1 MKEGF
6 SKLNKNEKIDW
17 VIKNFFNSSE
27 TDSELL
33 KKYWTN
39 DSELQQ
45 IHDEFS
51 ENTISNFFLP
61 LGIAPNFIIDK
72 KNYTIPMATEES
84 SVVAAACKSAKFW
97 SKRGGFRTEII
108 DVIKTGQVHFKYNG
122 SKEKIFEFFNDIKYK
137 ILNDCSL
144 ITKNMIERGGGI
156 LNLELIDKTNDIKN
170 YYQLNSQFNTVDS
183 MGANFINSCLEQF
196 AKTLENEFFNSNLF
210 DNNDELEIIMSILSN
225 YVPECLVRAEVR
237 CKLDEL
243 KNNEIEEPRKFAKK
257 FIDAIEI
264 AKKDIGRAVTHN
276 KGIMNGIDSVVI
288 ATGNDFRAI
297 EACAHAY
304 ASKNGNYSSLSHAKI
319 ENDEFIYWIEIP
331 LAVGSIGGITNLHPL
346 VKWSLKLLK
355 NPSATDLMKITAVAG
370 LAQNF
375 AAIQSLITSGI
386 QLGHMKM
393 HLVNILNSLDANEHE
408 KKILKEYF
416 KKNKVSFQ
424 SAEAALKKLK
434 KDELSF

>member
-393 HLVNILNSLDANEHE
+393 HLVNILNSLDANEDE
-408 KKILKEYF
+408 KKILREYF

>member
-39 DSELQQ
+39 DIELQQ

-122 SKEKIFEFFNDIKYK
+122 SKEKIFKFFNDIKYK

-393 HLVNILNSLDANEHE
+393 HLVNILNSLDANEEE
-408 KKILKEYF
+408 KKILREYF

-424 SAEAALKKLK
+424 SAEAALKNLK

>member
-97 SKRGGFRTEII
+97 LKRGGFRTEII

-122 SKEKIFEFFNDIKYK
+122 SKEKIFKFFNDIKCK

-144 ITKNMIERGGGI
+144 MTKNMVERGGGI
-156 LNLELIDKTNDIKN
+156 LNLESGFPYSTIRELMRKGHRIQYANGPYGGYQAIKRAANDV
-170 YYQLNSQFNTVDS
+170 YW
-183 MGANFINSCLEQF
+183 GASE
-196 AKTLENEFFNSNLF
+196 S
-210 DNNDELEIIMSILSN
+210 
-225 YVPECLVRAEVR
+225 
-237 CKLDEL
+237 
-243 KNNEIEEPRKFAKK
+243 RKDGQA
-257 FIDAIEI
+257 
-264 AKKDIGRAVTHN
+264 
-276 KGIMNGIDSVVI
+276 
-288 ATGNDFRAI
+288 
-297 EACAHAY
+297 
-304 ASKNGNYSSLSHAKI
+304 
-319 ENDEFIYWIEIP
+319 
-331 LAVGSIGGITNLHPL
+331 
-346 VKWSLKLLK
+346 
-355 NPSATDLMKITAVAG
+355 AG
-370 LAQNF
+370 F
-375 AAIQSLITSGI
+375 
-386 QLGHMKM
+386 
-393 HLVNILNSLDANEHE
+393 
-408 KKILKEYF
+408 
-416 KKNKVSFQ
+416 
-424 SAEAALKKLK
+424 
-434 KDELSF
+434 

>member
-1 MKEGF
+1 
-6 SKLNKNEKIDW
+6 
-17 VIKNFFNSSE
+17 
-27 TDSELL
+27 
-33 KKYWTN
+33 
-39 DSELQQ
+39 
-45 IHDEFS
+45 
-51 ENTISNFFLP
+51 
-61 LGIAPNFIIDK
+61 
-72 KNYTIPMATEES
+72 
-84 SVVAAACKSAKFW
+84 
-97 SKRGGFRTEII
+97 
-108 DVIKTGQVHFKYNG
+108 
-122 SKEKIFEFFNDIKYK
+122 
-137 ILNDCSL
+137 
-144 ITKNMIERGGGI
+144 MIERGGGI

-196 AKTLENEFFNSNLF
+196 AKTLESEFFKSNLF

-288 ATGNDFRAI
+288 ATGNDFRAV

-331 LAVGSIGGITNLHPL
+331 LAVGSIGGITNIHPL

-393 HLVNILNSLDANEHE
+393 HLVNILNSLDASEDE
-408 KKILKEYF
+408 KKILKKYF
-416 KKNKVSFQ
+416 NNNKVSFQ
-424 SAEAALKKLK
+424 SADDALKKLK

>member
-393 HLVNILNSLDANEHE
+393 HLVNILNSLDANEEE
-408 KKILKEYF
+408 KKILREYF

>member
-196 AKTLENEFFNSNLF
+196 AKTLESEFFNSNLF

-225 YVPECLVRAEVR
+225 YVPDCLVRAEVR

-393 HLVNILNSLDANEHE
+393 HLVNILNSLDANEDE
-408 KKILKEYF
+408 KKILREYF

-424 SAEAALKKLK
+424 SAEAALKNLK